1 MTIPWGKFYGVG
13 VGPGDPHLLT
23 LQAVD
28 VLQSVDLVA
37 IPKSK
42 LDRESVA
49 WDIAKIH
56 CPSKVRLVE
65 LEMPMT
71 ADQQIL
77 AKAWQDG
84 AQTLL
89 AELKRGK
96 SVAFIT
102 LGDPSLY
109 STYSYLLNIL
119 QAELPQECIVTV
131 PGITA
136 MSAAAARINLP
147 LATGDEPLLILPS
160 TEDVGEFLHFP
171 NLVLMK
177 VSRRLPEILT
187 LLAER
192 KRKAVLLTRLGQAGE
207 KICWEPKPQD
217 FTAAKIDYL
226 SLLLVKKDLLGRENS
241 EPEKN

>member
-1 MTIPWGKFYGVG
+1 MNTTWGKLYGVG
-13 VGPGDPHLLT
+13 VGPGDPRLLT
-23 LQAVD
+23 LLAVD
-28 VLQSVDLVA
+28 VLQTVDVVA

-42 LDRESVA
+42 MERESVA
-49 WDIAKIH
+49 WDIAKVH
-56 CPSKVRLVE
+56 CPTNVRLIE
-65 LEMPMT
+65 LELPMT
-71 ADQQIL
+71 SDQQVL

-89 AELKRGK
+89 AELKQGK

-119 QAELPQECIVTV
+119 QEELPQECIATV

-136 MSAAAARINLP
+136 MAAAAAKINLP

-160 TEDVGEFLHFP
+160 TEDVGEYLNFP

-177 VSRRLPEILT
+177 VSRRLPEMLT
-187 LLAER
+187 LLEAR
-192 KRKAVLLTRLGQAGE
+192 GRKAVLLTRLGQPGE
-207 KICWEPKPQD
+207 RIRWEPKPQD
-217 FTAAKIDYL
+217 FASDKVDYL
-226 SLLLVKKDLLGRENS
+226 SLLLVKKDLLGR
-241 EPEKN
+241 KNDESKN